1 MMDIDEPED
10 TPSLA
15 EAQIHKENRVHRIL
29 VATLLWVMVVE
40 WIVLLVDKV
49 WLSAFLVTL
58 IIATLLSPVVFRKK
72 MEMEIP
78 AEFHL
83 AAVVFVFASLYLGE
97 IQGFYHRFW
106 WWDMALHTS
115 AGLLMG
121 IVGFL
126 LVYLLNESKRI
137 ELHMSSG
144 FISLFAFLFAI
155 TIGTLWEIFE
165 FSMDQMFGL
174 NMQKPM
180 MGDPSGLTDTMWDM
194 IVNGMGALAISLMGW
209 RYLKHNRTFFVR
221 GWIRAFVRKNPR
233 LFKKGGREGHD
244 HG

>member
-1 MMDIDEPED
+1 MKELDDQQDAP
-10 TPSLA
+10 PLA
-15 EAQIHKENRVHRIL
+15 EAAINRENRVHRIL
-29 VATLLWVMVVE
+29 VRVLLLIMVVE
-40 WIVLLVDKV
+40 WIVLLIDKF

-58 IIATLLSPVVFRKK
+58 IIATLLSPVIFRKK
-72 MEMEIP
+72 LDVEIP
-78 AEFHL
+78 AEFHF

-97 IQGFYHRFW
+97 IQGFYQRFW
-106 WWDMALHTS
+106 WWDIALHSS

-126 LVYLLNESKRI
+126 LVYLLNESKRV
-137 ELHMSSG
+137 ELHMTPV

-165 FSMDQMFGL
+165 FSMDQLFGF

-194 IVNGMGALAISLMGW
+194 IVNAIGAFVISFMGW
-209 RYLKHNRTFFVR
+209 RYLKRKQTFFVR
-221 GWIRAFVRKNPR
+221 GWIRRFIGRNPR
-233 LFKKGGREGHD
+233 MFNKG
-244 HG
+244 